1 MAYGDN
7 VVGAPLWVD
16 IDGLRLPC
24 SVDSDTQDGLPAWNL
39 EAFQTTSGSLQQMK
53 KQTQNV
59 TMTLRLT
66 CAEDDALLE
75 KVNLTQ
81 QGTSL
86 PLMYMR
92 TDGSVMSATGKV
104 QKGARSSQT
113 GDVAITL
120 IPDQKQERGWERV

>member
-24 SVDSDTQDGLPAWNL
+24 SADSDLQDGLPSFNL
-39 EAFQTTSGSLQQMK
+39 EELQTTSGAMQRVT

-59 TMTLRLT
+59 TLT
-66 CAEDDALLE
+66 VRIDAKNDDALLE
-75 KVNLTQ
+75 KVNSTQ
-81 QGTSL
+81 QGHSIS
-86 PLMYMR
+86 LMYSGA
-92 TDGSVMSATGKV
+92 DGTVRSATGKV
-104 QKGARSSQT
+104 RKGARSGQT